1 MTSPRAI
8 EVAGLPGVS
17 PIEQNSDTGPH
28 SQLRDSNHPAIQRAL
43 RRLRETQEQRTHTAH
58 HTHHTSHATH
68 SKGSW

>member
-1 MTSPRAI
+1 MTSPKAT
-8 EVAGLPGVS
+8 EVAGLSGVPS
-17 PIEQNSDTGPH
+17 VEQCSETGPH

-58 HTHHTSHATH
+58 HTHHSSHATH